1 MRRGRLVAGALCA
14 VLAGGVL
21 AGCAAAG
28 PDPDRAQW
36 EEWIDATEPVGSS
49 GGGAG
54 LVTETDGPARV
65 ILALKETPLTLDSI
79 QLGCTGSGTMSFAV
93 TLTPVSGAK
102 TTFSHDIVCSD
113 RMATPISHP
122 ADVDTVTRVVV
133 AVTSDDGRGAWRV
146 TLNPAN

>member
-1 MRRGRLVAGALCA
+1 MRRGRLVAGVLCA
-14 VLAGGVL
+14 VLTGGVL
-21 AGCAAAG
+21 AGCAASG

-36 EEWIDATEPVGSS
+36 EEWIDATVPTGS
-49 GGGAG
+49 GGSVAG
-54 LVTETDGPARV
+54 LAGGADRPATGD
-65 ILALKETPLTLDSI
+65 IHLDEPLTLDSI

-93 TLTPVSGAK
+93 TLTPVSGAA

-113 RMATPISHP
+113 RMATPVSHP
-122 ADVDTVTRVVV
+122 AEVDTVTRVVV

>member
-1 MRRGRLVAGALCA
+1 MRRGRLIAAALGALLAAGA
-14 VLAGGVL
+14 L

-36 EEWIDATEPVGSS
+36 QEWIDSTVPEGADGSLA
-49 GGGAG
+49 GFAGGA
-54 LVTETDGPARV
+54 DHPATGD
-65 ILALKETPLTLDSI
+65 IALKEPLTLDSI

-93 TLTPVSGAK
+93 TLTPESGAK

-113 RMATPISHP
+113 RMATPVSHP
-122 ADVDTVTRVVV
+122 ADVDTVTGVAV